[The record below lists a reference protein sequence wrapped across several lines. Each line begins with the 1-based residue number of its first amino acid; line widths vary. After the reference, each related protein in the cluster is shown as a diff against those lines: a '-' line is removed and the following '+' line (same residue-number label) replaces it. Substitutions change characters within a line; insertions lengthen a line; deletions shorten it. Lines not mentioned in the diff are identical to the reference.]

1 MNLEPKDLKAA
12 AKGIKLSD
20 NEKAEI
26 LSACNSFKMPKK
38 KYGKVIAAVAA
49 VAIVSVLAVAV
60 APSFMHKKNEESFN
74 YACADEACQDINAEA
89 ENAGAEDEKA
99 SKDKLPKES
108 GLAEESVKDNSVAET
123 HPTKKSV
130 NDLFEDGNGCCV
142 TQYSMGGD
150 SNGLCIPFR
159 PEYSARERVSIMGE
173 KLTDEEAAE
182 YFKTNKNAI
191 TSSLSS
197 SGVNADDIQISEK
210 GYSHLSY
217 TGAEDK
223 LLELNQ
229 NYRDYL
235 VYNGKKLIAIVTL
248 VKENGKIYDN
258 ISFGAKWYDSFN
270 KKLNE
275 HKGEKLTFLY
285 AGSIEIVVAPDG
297 DCFCPMGWDVSDYME
312 GIDDPYKFFYAHEQC
327 IYIP

>member
-20 NEKAEI
+20 DEKAEI
-26 LSACNSFKMPKK
+26 LSACSGYKMPKR
-38 KYGKVIAAVAA
+38 KYGRVVAAVAA
-49 VAIVSVLAVAV
+49 VAIISVLAVAV
-60 APSFMHKKNEESFN
+60 VPSFMPKKNEKFN
-74 YACADEACQDINAEA
+74 YACADEACQDINGEA
-89 ENAGAEDEKA
+89 ENAGSEDGKA
-99 SKDKLPKES
+99 TKDKLPKEVE
-108 GLAEESVKDNSVAET
+108 LAEESIKDNSAEENQ
-123 HPTKKSV
+123 PTKKSA
-130 NDLFEDGNGCCV
+130 NDLFENGGGFAV

-159 PEYSARERVSIMGE
+159 PEYSPKEKVSINGE
-173 KLTDEEAAE
+173 RLTDEEAAE
-182 YFKTNKNAI
+182 YFKANKNAI
-191 TSSLSS
+191 ASSLSS
-197 SGVNADDIQISEK
+197 SGVNADDIQIAEK

-223 LLELNQ
+223 PLELNQ

-235 VYNGKKLIAIVTL
+235 VYNGKKLVAIVTL

-312 GIDDPYKFFYAHEQC
+312 GIDDPYKFFYAQEQC